1 MRTLV
6 LGGARSGKS
15 AFAEELAGRDRA
27 VRYVATA
34 VLDPDDA
41 EFADRIAAHR
51 DRRPA
56 RWSVV
61 EGDPVDVLTIPAP
74 ITLIDD
80 LGTWLTARLDARAA
94 WNSPRGTITPDIDAL
109 IAAVAAYPDRLLI
122 VSPEVGLG
130 IIPATRSGR
139 LFQDELGKL
148 NQRLATICDEVL
160 FIVAGRAIPL
170 QPPTA
175 PEQAPSPTGVAGQL
189 TEPAAS
195 NETGSAAATIAK
207 PGVGSTTAPAV
218 TDSPVVGE
226 SAAAASLG
234 AGDEAGSVPTDAV
247 AGSTGSGA
255 SGVGGETGSAA
266 GTAAAGSAG
275 FSGPS
280 AAADAGGAVGSV
292 VTGSAGPG
300 APGEAGVGGETG
312 SAAGAAAAGSAGLGG
327 PAAVADAGGAG
338 GSSTAAAV
346 AGAAGLGG
354 VASGVGDE
362 TGSAAAVVDAGVG
375 ATAVG
380 DDLSGRGFVGANGV
394 GGFGGVP
401 VFGAVG
407 EPDRRVWAGA
417 EERQLRLT
425 KPAGALG
432 RLEALGNWV
441 AACQG
446 VCPPRQFERAR
457 VVVFAGDHGVAR
469 QGVSAYPAEVTAQMV
484 ANFVAG
490 GAAVNTLARLAD
502 ATVRVVDI
510 AVDGETDPAVSGYK
524 VRRASGSIDR
534 EDALSETE
542 VHTALAVGRA
552 IADEEIDAGADLLIA
567 GDMGIGNTTPA
578 TVLIATFT
586 DTEPVLAMG
595 RGTGVDDAGWMRKA
609 AVVRDAMWRARPHRH
624 DPVALLRTVGGADF
638 AAVTGYLAQAAA
650 RRTPVI
656 LDGVVITAAAVLA
669 EMLAPGAK
677 AWWVAGHRSTE
688 PAHQLALTKLG
699 LEPLLD
705 MSMRL
710 GEGSGALTALPILRA
725 AVGALGEM
733 STFDEAGVSTAD
745 AAP

>member
-80 LGTWLTARLDARAA
+80 LGTWLTARLDARSA
-94 WNSPRGTITPDIDAL
+94 WDSPRGTITPDIDAL
-109 IAAVAAYPDRLLI
+109 IAAVAAYSDRLLI

-148 NQRLATICDEVL
+148 NQRLAALCDEVL

-175 PEQAPSPTGVAGQL
+175 PEQPASTTGVAGQL

-207 PGVGSTTAPAV
+207 PGVGSTTAPAI
-218 TDSPVVGE
+218 TDSVVGE
-226 SAAAASLG
+226 SAAAASLS
-234 AGDEAGSVPTDAV
+234 AGDEAGSAPTDAV
-247 AGSTGSGA
+247 AA
-255 SGVGGETGSAA
+255 SAGPSAPAETSVGGETGSAA
-266 GTAAAGSAG
+266 GSAADLGGGVGS
-275 FSGPS
+275 S
-280 AAADAGGAVGSV
+280 AAAV
-292 VTGSAGPG
+292 
-300 APGEAGVGGETG
+300 
-312 SAAGAAAAGSAGLGG
+312 
-327 PAAVADAGGAG
+327 
-338 GSSTAAAV
+338 V
-346 AGAAGLGG
+346 AGAAGVGRV
-354 VASGVGDE
+354 VAGVGDE
-362 TGSAAAVVDAGVG
+362 TGSAGVVVDAGVG
-375 ATAVG
+375 GSAVG
-380 DDLSGRGFVGANGV
+380 DDVSGRGGVGDNGV
-394 GGFGGVP
+394 GRGVVGVEGFGGVP
-401 VFGAVG
+401 VFGAVA
-407 EPDRRVWAGA
+407 EPDRRVWGVA

-510 AVDGETDPAVSGYK
+510 AVDGDTDPAVSGYK

-534 EDALSETE
+534 EDALSEAE

-578 TVLIATFT
+578 TVLIATLT

-710 GEGSGALTALPILRA
+710 GEGSGALTALPVLRA

-745 AAP
+745 AAH